1 MTDDLITTH
10 RGETTGL
17 TRVLWTV
24 SLAAPALL
32 VAGVL
37 AGLAMYSRGS
47 AADDAGL
54 VQLEYNRLDRFAAPT
69 TLKVRVAPEAAK
81 DREVKLLVSHSYM
94 NGVRIRRIVPTPTRV
109 ESTDDG
115 VVFVFNGPAAGS
127 PLGVIFQVEGTAY
140 GPLDGRLVLG
150 KTTNVPFKQY
160 MLP

>member
-1 MTDDLITTH
+1 MTENLITTH
-10 RGETTGL
+10 RGEDSGMS
-17 TRVLWTV
+17 RMLWTF

-37 AGLAMYSRGS
+37 AGLAMYSRGTV
-47 AADDAGL
+47 ADESGL

-69 TLKVRVAPEAAK
+69 TLKVRVAPEAAR
-81 DREVKLLVSHSYM
+81 DREVKLMVSHSYI

-109 ESTDDG
+109 ETTDDG

-150 KTTNVPFKQY
+150 NTTRVPFKQY